1 MAESESDEE
10 FGDIAWEDAEQP
22 NDSSGA
28 TNAGAI
34 EVSLDGP
41 APSEKRKRNAA
52 RKRLKEDDYQ
62 AALDYTH
69 AYISSRL
76 DHVVRLALVS
86 DDPDLAAMLQSLLPL
101 QLHQPPAPQ
110 PSSSSSMPHQN
121 PTLLH
126 AKSLFSWLSAEFK
139 AIPSVDVT
147 VEEGRDGF
155 PYPTASPSFPNSPL
169 PCGIEQA
176 LASRGAS
183 VTCLHQLLYALLVC
197 MHVSCRLVAGIDV
210 EVADPRKGMD
220 EAPLP
225 PLITWVEVFGAAGEE
240 ATVFSL
246 EGRGGREGVEKACKR
261 KNLVVAGLEACRD
274 GKGDVSHPSGPVV
287 ADLTSEYCPLIT
299 CGSKRLGQQFQEV
312 RRLFSQDVQA
322 LTSSTQ
328 TKEDEDG
335 VIDLTDELPRRSSS
349 SSSAAQRPA
358 PPVPKTL
365 SELRYHPYYTSAS
378 LLRAD
383 ECLYPPA
390 PPVGVVAGEGV
401 HPRSLVRSLKTKR
414 AWRGEGRV
422 VRGLEE
428 PVKTRKRKVSSS
440 SSSSSS
446 SSKQSMGAAEEEV
459 GLYGEWQTDVLQIPP
474 VSDGLIPRNQYG
486 NWEVWA
492 GEQRFVPRGAV
503 YLQNPLTSKVCG
515 ALGIQCVPVVVGFE
529 SRAGAGGAV
538 PTVRGALVLQEHW
551 ELVEAALLTMEG
563 VKAEGDWDKKEKL
576 HRERWERL
584 ARGVLR
590 RQRLREEYG
599 H

>member
-1 MAESESDEE
+1 MAESESDED

-28 TNAGAI
+28 ANAGAI

-155 PYPTASPSFPNSPL
+155 PYPAASPTFASSTL
-169 PCGIEQA
+169 PSGIEQA
-176 LASRGAS
+176 LESRGAS

-225 PLITWVEVFGAAGEE
+225 TLITWVEVYGAAGEVT
-240 ATVFSL
+240 TVFSL

-274 GKGDVSHPSGPVV
+274 GDSHPSCPVV
-287 ADLTSEYCPLIT
+287 TDLTSEYCPLIT

-322 LTSSTQ
+322 LSSSTQ
-328 TKEDEDG
+328 NKEDEDG
-335 VIDLTDELPRRSSS
+335 VIDLTDELPRHPSSY
-349 SSSAAQRPA
+349 SSAAQRPA

-390 PPVGVVAGEGV
+390 PPVGMVAGEGV
-401 HPRSLVRSLKTKR
+401 HPRSMVRSLKTKR

-428 PVKTRKRKVSSS
+428 PVKTRKRK
-440 SSSSSS
+440 
-446 SSKQSMGAAEEEV
+446 EEV

-492 GEQRFVPRGAV
+492 GEQRFVPRGAI
-503 YLQNPLTSKVCG
+503 YLQHPLTSKVCG